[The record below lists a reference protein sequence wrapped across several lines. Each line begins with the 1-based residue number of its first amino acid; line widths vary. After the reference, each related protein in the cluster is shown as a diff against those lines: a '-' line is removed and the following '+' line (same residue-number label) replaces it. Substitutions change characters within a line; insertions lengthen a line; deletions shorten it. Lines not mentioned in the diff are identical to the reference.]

1 MIFYRKKHYRVRVLT
16 AFAAALLASLL
27 LFGLRAADGSCQTPM
42 SVGQVILSAKEYSL
56 GQVQDRN
63 GTVVLQGKGKE
74 TVWAD
79 PQVRSSLE
87 PVMGEDPERSM
98 LSRSTILANCPW
110 VFGTEDNRF
119 RLSVLLNPF
128 SSRKGEDVR
137 LTIDAGLQTG
147 IAQAVEASG
156 FDKVC
161 LVVSNYKTGE
171 ILGLYGNIMQDTFHP
186 GSTIKPILAASAL
199 SIDPDLASYIYNCAD
214 KNHNFSTSSGP
225 FRINCIDGTEHGSIN
240 MTDAIAYSCNGYF
253 VSLLQQ
259 TGSTAMLK
267 ELEKWGFD
275 TVVHYPQF
283 SYTDHSFLGSSRQD
297 CDYLL
302 AGIGQAN
309 AKITPIGM
317 NMCTNAIL
325 NHGQMENPRWISAR
339 GRDGRWTAV
348 DGEGSRQV
356 CSREAADQ
364 ICKMML
370 AVTEKGTG
378 RSFALPGFAAKTG
391 TAQKSSESGSLSE
404 KCTVWTTGGLTD
416 EKMPYSVTVC
426 LDDVKSTTTSA
437 DAGRLARDILKL
449 VLKGEAQ

>member
-74 TVWAD
+74 TVWTD

-225 FRINCIDGTEHGSIN
+225 FRINCIDGTENGSIN

-283 SYTDHSFLGSSRQD
+283 SYTDHSFLGS
-297 CDYLL
+297 
-302 AGIGQAN
+302 
-309 AKITPIGM
+309 
-317 NMCTNAIL
+317 
-325 NHGQMENPRWISAR
+325 
-339 GRDGRWTAV
+339 
-348 DGEGSRQV
+348 
-356 CSREAADQ
+356 SREAADQ

>member
-74 TVWAD
+74 TVWTD

-214 KNHNFSTSSGP
+214 KNYNFSTSSGP

-283 SYTDHSFLGSSRQD
+283 SYTDHSFLGSSR
-297 CDYLL
+297 
-302 AGIGQAN
+302 
-309 AKITPIGM
+309 
-317 NMCTNAIL
+317 
-325 NHGQMENPRWISAR
+325 
-339 GRDGRWTAV
+339 
-348 DGEGSRQV
+348 
-356 CSREAADQ
+356 EAADQ
-364 ICKMML
+364 VTKMML